1 MNHRA
6 WFGSALRL
14 LGTSCVG
21 CGARMGLLFGRTPYG
36 TWTSNRTRQPGGA
49 SAPGEPRDRHAGRS
63 GIARSAPDRYRTGLP
78 ATVASIQ
85 TRRWSELG
93 NGKSPTRRNSG
104 SSAVGQKTP
113 ASTMRNGRD
122 GST

>member
-6 WFGSALRL
+6 W
-14 LGTSCVG
+14 LGTALGTLGTGCVR
-21 CGARMGLLFGRTPYG
+21 CGVRMGLLFGRTPYG
-36 TWTSNRTRQPGGA
+36 TWTSNRLCRPGRTVA
-49 SAPGEPRDRHAGRS
+49 RADPRDRFARRS
-63 GIARSAPDRYRTGLP
+63 GTAWSAPDRYRTDRPG
-78 ATVASIQ
+78 TVVSIQ

-93 NGKSPTRRNSG
+93 NGKSPTRRNNG
-104 SSAVGQKTP
+104 SSAVGQKTA

>member
-6 WFGSALRL
+6 SFGSALRI

-21 CGARMGLLFGRTPYG
+21 CGGRMGLLFGHTPYG
-36 TWTSNRTRQPGGA
+36 TWTSNRTRQPDGR
-49 SAPGEPRDRHAGRS
+49 SAPGEPPARPVGRS
-63 GIARSAPDRYRTGLP
+63 GIARSAPDRYRTARP

-104 SSAVGQKTP
+104 SSAVGQKTA